1 MKRIACLLTLA
12 ITFLLIPLLSQ
23 PRGRW
28 KIRSVRADD
37 HSLAAMSADSL
48 EQKVSGDRHAA
59 IAHSRRT
66 GACGTSSNYAT
77 REGAERRAL
86 NECRER
92 DCVIVAWARNSCAAL
107 AEGRDGE
114 IASAYAGSQ
123 EEAIRLALDRCSH
136 RGSDPRRFKC
146 RLLCAVCA

>member
-1 MKRIACLLTLA
+1 MKRIACVLTLS
-12 ITFLLIPLLSQ
+12 ITFFLIPLLSQ
-23 PRGRW
+23 P
-28 KIRSVRADD
+28 D

-48 EQKVSGDRHAA
+48 EQKIWGDRHAA

-66 GACGTSSNYAT
+66 GATGQSANYAT

-86 NECRER
+86 NECRAG
-92 DCVIVAWARNSCAAL
+92 DCVIVAWAQNACAAL

-114 IASAYAGSQ
+114 IASAYAGSRQ
-123 EEAIRLALDRCSH
+123 EAIRLALDRCSY

-146 RLLCAVCA
+146 RLVCAVCA